1 MMISGHRGNV
11 REISAG
17 PYRGMVIKDSS
28 IDLFLQANGNPD
40 NLFENNGYLLKSSG
54 STRSAIA
61 ELNDIG
67 SEIQSEKL
75 FVKSFL
81 FKNLF
86 HSLKPHFTKHRAQI
100 SWDVSWYLLDRSI
113 SVPEPKGYLTKLRGP
128 FCLRGYFFCQ
138 ALLNCSS
145 LDGLTQDRAQLCNRL
160 DAGGLISVLA
170 RNIASLHD
178 NGVIHGDL
186 KWSNILIKEDEN
198 QPWFVDFDSAKLHR
212 HSPPPRA
219 YARDLAR
226 FLLSGLEAGIEET
239 ILERLLDEY
248 VNYRKLVRA
257 NIDEPVAK
265 ILEKLKHRHQKEYGD
280 KGASSKTGTE
290 S

>member
-1 MMISGHRGNV
+1 
-11 REISAG
+11 
-17 PYRGMVIKDSS
+17 
-28 IDLFLQANGNPD
+28 
-40 NLFENNGYLLKSSG
+40 LFENNGYLLKSSG

-61 ELNDIG
+61 ELNDAA
-67 SEIQSEKL
+67 SEVQTEKL
-75 FVKSFL
+75 FVKTFL
-81 FKNLF
+81 FKNPF
-86 HSLKPHFTKHRAQI
+86 HSLKPHFTRHRAQVG
-100 SWDVSWYLLDRSI
+100 WDVSWYLLDRSI
-113 SVPEPKGYLTKLRGP
+113 PVPEPKGYLTKLRGP
-128 FCLRGYFFCQ
+128 FCLKGYFFCQ

-145 LDGLTQDRAQLCNRL
+145 LDGLAQDRAQLCNRL
-160 DAGGLISVLA
+160 DAGGLLSVLA

-186 KWSNILIKEDEN
+186 KWSNILINEDEN

-212 HSPPPRA
+212 RPPPPRA

-248 VNYRKLVRA
+248 VHHRKLVRA

-265 ILEKLKHRHQKEYGD
+265 ILEKLTHRHRKRYGD
-280 KGASSKTGTE
+280 TGVSSKAGKA
-290 S
+290 

>member
-1 MMISGHRGNV
+1 MISSHHGIV
-11 REISAG
+11 RKISTG
-17 PYRGMVIKDSS
+17 PYRGMVIMDSS
-28 IDLFLQANGNPD
+28 IDLFLRADGNPD
-40 NLFENNGYLLKSSG
+40 NLFKNNGYLLKSSG
-54 STRSAIA
+54 STRSTIA
-61 ELNDIG
+61 ELHDAE
-67 SEIQSEKL
+67 SEVKAERL
-75 FVKSFL
+75 FVKIFL
-81 FKNLF
+81 FKNPF

-100 SWDVSWYLLDRSI
+100 GWDVSWYLLDRSI
-113 SVPEPKGYLTKLRGP
+113 PVPEPRGYLTRWRGP

-145 LDGLTQDRAQLCNRL
+145 LDELAQDRVQLCNRL
-160 DAGGLISVLA
+160 DAGGLINVLA

-212 HSPPPRA
+212 HSPPPKA

-239 ILERLLDEY
+239 ILEKFLDEY
-248 VNYRKLVRA
+248 VHHRKLVRA

-265 ILEKLKHRHQKEYGD
+265 ILEKLKHRHQKKYGG
-280 KGASSKTGTE
+280 KRASSKTGTAY
-290 S
+290 